1 MTAYDSFRRRNT
13 ALQISGFIA
22 FVLFCISATLFRNLD
37 LWYSGA
43 LLFTSWMALLV
54 CGVMLYAGNRCPRCE
69 AKMRDIPIS
78 CPKCG
83 LNLTSVEHDRR
94 TI

>member
-13 ALQISGFIA
+13 ALQISGFVA
-22 FVLFCISATLFRNLD
+22 FVLFCVSAILFRSHD
-37 LWYSGA
+37 SWYSSA
-43 LLFTSWMALLV
+43 LLFTSWVALLA
-54 CGVMLYAGNRCPRCE
+54 CAVMLYAGNRCPRCE

-83 LNLTSVEHDRR
+83 LNFTSVDHGSRN
-94 TI
+94 I